1 MLATAL
7 LLVAGLAA
15 GVLNAVAGGGTF
27 LTFPALVWIGVPPV
41 MANATAT
48 LTALPGYLGSAWG
61 YRHDIRAE
69 GALSLKATLALSF
82 AGGLAGAALL
92 LVTSERAFSGIVP
105 WLLLAATLLFAL
117 APRILPRLKGGLGLS
132 AGAAAVVLVL
142 TALYGGY
149 FNGGLGILLLAVFSL
164 MGFSDLHAMN
174 GLKNLVSALLATV
187 SSVTWAAAGLVAW
200 EHALGLA
207 LAMTAGGYL
216 GARFAR
222 RIRNTAPLRAAIVA
236 VGFAMTVAF
245 FLA

>member
-1 MLATAL
+1 MLATLL

-48 LTALPGYLGSAWG
+48 LSALPGYLGSGWG

-69 GALSLKATLALSF
+69 GALPLPVMLGLAL
-82 AGGLAGAALL
+82 AGGLAGALLL

-105 WLLLAATLLFAL
+105 WLLLAATLLFAA
-117 APRILPRLKGGLGLS
+117 APHLLPRLAGGRGLG
-132 AGAAAVVLVL
+132 AGASAAVLLV

-164 MGFSDLHAMN
+164 MGFADLHAMN
-174 GLKNLVSALLATV
+174 GLKNLVSALLAAV

-200 EHALGLA
+200 EHALVLA

-216 GARFAR
+216 GAHYAR
-222 RIRNTAPLRAAIVA
+222 RIRNTAPLRAVIVA
-236 VGFAMTVAF
+236 VGLAMTLAF